1 MYDVAVVG
9 GGLLGCAVAYH
20 LAKAGARVV
29 LLEKDQLNRH
39 ASGQNAGSL
48 HFQLEH
54 RMVADGDAAAER
66 AARALPLHL
75 DAQRAWAGLADELGT
90 PVGVVRAGGL
100 MLAETTDELD
110 RLRRKVSLE
119 RRHGLD
125 VEVLT
130 GTELRERAPY
140 LADSV
145 LAAAYA
151 PGEGKADPRLVTLA
165 YARAAA
171 RHGAELRTGTRLVGL
186 SRTAAGWRL
195 STVESSAGAGSAG
208 GLAAGAVVAAGGVW
222 TAEIAAMADIRL
234 PVVPVA
240 LSMTATAPTAPFLP
254 HLVQHIGKRL
264 SMKQTAAGNVL
275 VGGGWPAKFRTVAG
289 RVDLESAPELRY
301 ESLLGNAEA
310 ARVVPAVL
318 RLPVLRCWSGA
329 TTLTP
334 DQLPILGAVPRRP
347 GLFVA
352 TGGSAFTLG
361 PTYARLLA
369 ETLLTG
375 EASLP
380 LDAYSPAR
388 FGFLN
393 VV

>member
-20 LAKAGARVV
+20 VAKAGARVV

-90 PVGVVRAGGL
+90 PVGVVRPGGL
-100 MLAETTDELD
+100 MLAETSDELD
-110 RLRRKVSLE
+110 RLRRKASLE

-125 VEVLT
+125 VSVLT
-130 GTELRERAPY
+130 GAELRGLAPY

-186 SRTAAGWRL
+186 ARTATGWRL
-195 STVESSAGAGSAG
+195 STVESAAVDNPGG
-208 GLAAGAVVAAGGVW
+208 GLTAGAVVAAGGVW

-301 ESLLGNAEA
+301 ESLLGNADA

-334 DQLPILGAVPRRP
+334 DQLPVLGAVPRRP

-393 VV
+393 FV

>member
-1 MYDVAVVG
+1 MYDVAVIG

-20 LAKAGARVV
+20 LARAGTRVV
-29 LLEKDQLNRH
+29 LLEKDELNRH

-48 HFQLEH
+48 HFQLEY

-75 DAQRAWAGLADELGT
+75 DAQRAWAGLAAELDA
-90 PVGVVRAGGL
+90 PVEVVQHGGL
-100 MLAETTDELD
+100 MLAETADELD
-110 RLRRKVSLE
+110 RLRRKASLE

-125 VEVLT
+125 VTVLT
-130 GTELRERAPY
+130 GAELTSLAPY
-140 LADSV
+140 LAAGV
-145 LAAAYA
+145 RGAAYA
-151 PGEGKADPRLVTLA
+151 PGEGKANPRLVTLA
-165 YARAAA
+165 YARAAT
-171 RHGAELRTGTRLVGL
+171 RLGADLRTGTRV
-186 SRTAAGWRL
+186 TALTRVAGGWRL
-195 STVESSAGAGSAG
+195 STAPTPAVRGHDQIRAAAVV
-208 GLAAGAVVAAGGVW
+208 LAAGVW
-222 TAEIAAMADIRL
+222 TAELAAMADVRL

-240 LSMTATAPTAPFLP
+240 LSMTATAPTAPLLP
-254 HLVQHIGKRL
+254 HLVQHVGRRL
-264 SMKQTAAGNVL
+264 SMKQTGDGNIL
-275 VGGGWPAKFRTVAG
+275 IGGGWPAKFRAVSG
-289 RVDLESAPELRY
+289 RIDLETAPELRY
-301 ESLLGNAEA
+301 ESLVGNADA

-334 DQLPILGAVPRRP
+334 DQLPVLGPLPRRP
-347 GLFVA
+347 GLYAA

-375 EASLP
+375 EPSLP
-380 LDAYSPAR
+380 IDAYSPAR

-393 VV
+393 AV